1 MARREGGRGLAGH
14 ETGRPGRITSLD
26 VAHVAEDVDARDE
39 ARLPRRARVRACARA
54 IAKGGVVEGHPGDES
69 QVAMTMVIV
78 LRGGLAYL
86 DGIRCGAPAAA
97 RGSWLA
103 QGVPYDTRDSRRGTA
118 L

>member
-1 MARREGGRGLAGH
+1 M
-14 ETGRPGRITSLD
+14 
-26 VAHVAEDVDARDE
+26 
-39 ARLPRRARVRACARA
+39 
-54 IAKGGVVEGHPGDES
+54 EGHPGDES

-103 QGVPYDTRDSRRGTA
+103 QGVPYDTRDKRRGTA